1 LKPCRPHQYGLK
13 IFSLLFF
20 NLQDD
25 DLCVFEYKPSKT
37 RKGIPETKVV
47 ITFLGS
53 IATKED
59 KIYLLLSDRAN
70 LSAAFLRGT
79 NEMAG

>member
-1 LKPCRPHQYGLK
+1 MTTFAYLSVNPAKL
-13 IFSLLFF
+13 
-20 NLQDD
+20 
-25 DLCVFEYKPSKT
+25 E
-37 RKGIPETKVV
+37 KGFQQKMV

-59 KIYLLLSDRAN
+59 NIYLLLSDRAN